1 MDLKGLVAKPGK
13 KCKLRQFNPKYTGEF
28 KGKDTAKLQAAEALE
43 KSRQRL
49 AKYQDLLYAQ
59 NDYAVLI
66 IFQAMD
72 AAGKDGTIKH
82 VMSGVNPTG
91 CQVFS
96 FKAPSAEERDHD
108 YLWRHFKSLP
118 ERGRIGIFN
127 RSYYEDVLITRV
139 HPEIIQMSQLPA
151 GIKNDKKIYDKRFK
165 QINNFEKYL
174 VDNGVVVIK
183 FFLNVSKEEQRK
195 RFLERIDDPVK
206 NWKFSEND
214 AKERNYWDAYQRA
227 FEECFTATS
236 TDYAPWYVIPADNK
250 WFTRVAVAEI
260 IADRM
265 KALKLKY
272 PQLGTEQ
279 QAGLQRAKF
288 FLMNEPGAKP
298 KGAKAKTGP
307 AKQAK
312 KNSGAASA
320 TTATKAAAK
329 VPVPK
334 TTAAKPQL
342 AAKPLPPK
350 LAPVPVMPKPAPAP
364 DASKPEGTDKP

>member
-1 MDLKGLVAKPGK
+1 MDLKGIIAKTGK
-13 KCKLRQFNPKYTGEF
+13 RCKLKQFNPKFTGAF
-28 KGKDTAKLQAAEALE
+28 KGRETAKQDATQALE
-43 KSRQRL
+43 HSRQRL

-59 NDYAVLI
+59 NDYAVLVV
-66 IFQAMD
+66 FQAMD

-139 HPEIIQMSQLPA
+139 HPEIIQMSQLPQPLK
-151 GIKNDKKIYDKRFK
+151 GDKKLFDKRYK

-174 VDNGVVVIK
+174 HDNGIIVIK
-183 FFLNVSKEEQRK
+183 FFLNVSKDEQRK
-195 RFLERIDDPVK
+195 RFLERIDDPTK

-214 AKERNYWDAYQRA
+214 AKERNYWDKYQQA

-236 TDYAPWYVIPADNK
+236 TDYAPWYIIPADNK
-250 WFTRVAVAEI
+250 WFTRVTVAEI

-265 KALKLKY
+265 KALRLKY
-272 PQLGTEQ
+272 PQLGPEQ
-279 QAGLQRAKF
+279 MAGLQRAKF
-288 FLMNEPGAKP
+288 FLVNEGGKP
-298 KGAKAKTGP
+298 LKPATPKKETKKKATAP
-307 AKQAK
+307 
-312 KNSGAASA
+312 SAS
-320 TTATKAAAK
+320 KAAAK
-329 VPVPK
+329 PAAAKQPAKVPV
-334 TTAAKPQL
+334 AAKP
-342 AAKPLPPK
+342 AIPK
-350 LAPVPVMPKPAPAP
+350 VATPVATAKPAPSPPAP
-364 DASKPEGTDKP
+364 TGATTNGENQS